1 MRKIS
6 LIGFLLFAT
15 VMVFGQNATDALRYS
30 SVNYFGTTRFMSMG
44 GAFGA
49 VGADFS
55 VLSTNPAGLGLYK
68 SSEVTFTPLIYQGQ
82 TKSSYWANKTEDDR
96 YNFAFSNMG
105 AVLTFQFP
113 GQLETPHWRYVQFG
127 FGVNRLLDFHNRIM
141 IEGFNND
148 NSLLTSYVEY
158 ANQYG
163 IERNSPE
170 ELAERANLIFY
181 DTATQRYYCDMPDGG
196 VLQRKSISTEG
207 SMNEVVLSAAVNYA
221 DKLYVG
227 LTFGFPYFRYYE
239 SSLYSE
245 KDIEDRNEFF
255 RSFTLRQQLETT
267 STGFNLKAG
276 VIVRP
281 LDWLRLGVAYHS
293 PMFFTDMNDVW
304 DSYIESYFDKEVPN
318 KTVGSP
324 LGGFEYELTTPMKV
338 IGSVAF
344 QIGKIGLISADY
356 QFVDYRDA
364 RLHPTGDFADV
375 NDVIQSSYT
384 SQNII
389 RVGTEWRFGPFSVRG
404 GYGFY
409 SSPFDNNIN
418 DGERK
423 SGSLGVGYRSDN
435 FFVDLG
441 FVQTKSSEKYYL
453 YDPMNGDPSPA
464 ANTDFTGNSLLM
476 TLGFKF

>member
-6 LIGFLLFAT
+6 LMGFLLLAT

-207 SMNEVVLSAAVNYA
+207 SMNEVVLSAAANYA

-304 DSYIESYFDKEVPN
+304 DSYIESY
-318 KTVGSP
+318 
-324 LGGFEYELTTPMKV
+324 
-338 IGSVAF
+338 
-344 QIGKIGLISADY
+344 
-356 QFVDYRDA
+356 
-364 RLHPTGDFADV
+364 
-375 NDVIQSSYT
+375 
-384 SQNII
+384 
-389 RVGTEWRFGPFSVRG
+389 
-404 GYGFY
+404 
-409 SSPFDNNIN
+409 
-418 DGERK
+418 
-423 SGSLGVGYRSDN
+423 
-435 FFVDLG
+435 
-441 FVQTKSSEKYYL
+441 
-453 YDPMNGDPSPA
+453 
-464 ANTDFTGNSLLM
+464 
-476 TLGFKF
+476 